1 MSVQTGAGARDQR
14 VIFQRCSVTEDAMGV
29 EVPRWDDLEPAWAK
43 VLYGTGA
50 ERREAG
56 ALSAAQTATFRVRST
71 AALRSVTPADRIF
84 HSDGQAWNIT
94 SIAKI
99 GRWEIEFT
107 AVVAAG

>member
-14 VIFQRCSVTEDAMGV
+14 VTFQRRSVTTDSMGV
-29 EVPRWDDLEPAWAK
+29 EVPSWADLEPAWAK

-71 AALRSVTPADRIF
+71 SALRSVTSADQIVHRN
-84 HSDGQAWNIT
+84 GQVWNIT
-94 SIAKI
+94 SIALI
-99 GRWEIEFT
+99 GRFEIEFT
-107 AVVAAG
+107 AVLAAG